1 MKPLAL
7 ITGASRGIG
16 AAIAYE
22 LAKSHRLL
30 LVSRNE
36 IDLALLSSKITDTG
50 GDAKFAAID
59 LADEIKLLDWLAS
72 VTEVPEVLILNAGVG
87 SFKPSEEYDLDDY
100 NTMFNLNTR
109 ATFLLSKHFLP
120 KGTKSIVSIISD
132 AALRFFPNGSLYSAS
147 KAAQHAYLKSLRTE
161 WQTKGV
167 RVCNIY
173 PGLTNSW
180 FNGQNPANEQHSY
193 KMKTDEIARAV
204 RYVLDAPAN
213 VVIDEITLHPI
224 QQKY

>member
-16 AAIAYE
+16 AAIAIE

-36 IDLALLSSKITDTG
+36 TELAEITSKINVLGGEAKYSALDLANDKKLIEWLES
-50 GDAKFAAID
+50 
-59 LADEIKLLDWLAS
+59 ADVI
-72 VTEVPEVLILNAGVG
+72 PEVLINNAGVG
-87 SFKPSEEYDLDDY
+87 AFKPSEQFGLDDY
-100 NTMFNLNTR
+100 NAMFNLNTK
-109 ATFLLSKHFLP
+109 AVFLLTRHFLP
-120 KGTKSIVSIISD
+120 KGTKTIVSIISD
-132 AALRFFPNGSLYSAS
+132 GALRFFPNGSLYSAS

-161 WQTKGV
+161 WQPKGV

-180 FNGQNPANEQHSY
+180 FNGQNPEAGLHTN
-193 KMKTDEIARAV
+193 KMKTEEIARAV
-204 RYVLDAPAN
+204 RYVLDAPTN

-224 QQKY
+224 QQQY